1 MLAWSQT
8 RFFFTL
14 AVAALLVMEPVSWMT
29 APIQGGCLVNPE
41 NYAAYYSGENHCP
54 TFHVFLIAVATPAWD
69 HFGDPNWVIADFTAV
84 LAFSTICL
92 WAITWRASIRQS
104 RDMEASIGVGE
115 AANRLNREIAI
126 ASRRAWVTI
135 EDVKLIHPTKFAEDG
150 IVFRVQLT
158 TRNLGQTPATNVE
171 VVLESYFDENKLENF
186 VDVQQRFIARLRAQ
200 PVELGQLLFPNDTDT
215 YRQLWAD
222 GVEKMG
228 AAIRTLPTGRKTLG
242 FTILIGVSYRI
253 VGDNAA
259 HITYHQHGMLNVPI
273 ETAIQEG
280 RLVDLPRQPFIA
292 GIAD

>member
-8 RFFFTL
+8 RFFVTL
-14 AVAALLVMEPVSWMT
+14 AVAALLVMEPVSWIT
-29 APIQGGCLVNPE
+29 VSIPGCIVKPE
-41 NYAAYYSGENHCP
+41 NYAAYYSYPNHCP
-54 TFHVFLIAVATPAWD
+54 TFHVFLVELVARVFE

-92 WAITWRASIRQS
+92 WLVTWRASVRQS

-150 IVFRVQLT
+150 ILFRVQLT

-171 VVLESYFDENKLENF
+171 VALESYFAENKLENF
-186 VDVQQRFIARLRAQ
+186 LDVQQRFMARLRAQ
-200 PVELGQLLFPNDTDT
+200 PIELGQLLFPNDTNT
-215 YRQLWAD
+215 YRQRWAD

-228 AAIRTLPTGRKTLG
+228 AAIRTLPTGRKTVG
-242 FTILIGVSYRI
+242 FTIFIGVTYRI

-259 HITYHQHGMLNVPI
+259 HITYHQHAMLNVPI
-273 ETAIQEG
+273 GTAIQEG
-280 RLVDLPRQPFIA
+280 QLVDLPREPFIA
-292 GIAD
+292 GVAD